1 MTNSDDSKD
10 MATGGLEYSV
20 GYGRPPKANQFKKGQ
35 SGNPRGRPRTP
46 KTIAEAFDKRL
57 STKIIVTENGCRKSV
72 TLREVIAAK
81 AVNKAAEGDHKFVS
95 LVLKAQGEPV
105 AQAEGNTSG
114 EGDSRENE
122 ALLRQIVRSMAI
134 PLADLLRLPPE
145 ADDDE
150 A

>member
-1 MTNSDDSKD
+1 MTNSDDRKD
-10 MATGGLEYSV
+10 KATGGVEYSV
-20 GYGRPPKANQFKKGQ
+20 GYGRPPKASQFRKGQ

-46 KTIAEAFDKRL
+46 KTIAEAFEKRL
-57 STKIIVTENGCRKSV
+57 STKIVVTENGCRKSV

-95 LVLKAQGEPV
+95 LVLKAQSEIV
-105 AQAEGNTSG
+105 APAEGNPRG
-114 EGDSRENE
+114 EIDSRENE

-134 PLADLLRLPPE
+134 PLDDLLRLPPE
-145 ADDDE
+145 AHDDE